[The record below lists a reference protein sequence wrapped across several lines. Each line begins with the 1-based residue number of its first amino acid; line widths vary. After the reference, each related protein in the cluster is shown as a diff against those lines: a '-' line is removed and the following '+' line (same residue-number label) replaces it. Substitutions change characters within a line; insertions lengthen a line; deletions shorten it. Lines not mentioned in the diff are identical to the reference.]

1 MYNLIEYSY
10 YYLKTSESLWQYQRD
25 NPNDD
30 ITQSES
36 FKFKIKTIRKTPAA
50 LVIQR
55 MLKQQCR

>member
-1 MYNLIEYSY
+1 MYNLIEFIY
-10 YYLKTSESLWQYQRD
+10 YYSKRSEGLWQYYRD
-25 NPNDD
+25 DPNDD